1 MAAGT
6 CSPNPLPATER
17 PDMIPIS
24 SRLAALAAVAMLASF
39 APGARAAAQQDP
51 VAELDMLLGGIST
64 LSADVSQLILES
76 GGGLLEESA
85 ILMRLR
91 KPGGFYW
98 ETLDPFPEL
107 IVTDGDTLW
116 NYQPDLEQVVI
127 ENWDRNRAELAAQL
141 LNGETGGLAE
151 EYRVTLVTAPEL
163 HRFELLPLAPDSPYA
178 LIAIEFVGEELDII
192 RLDNRNGQQTVWRFI
207 NLERNVPMEDSL
219 FVFAPPPGIEIVD
232 SRTAD

>member
-1 MAAGT
+1 MT
-6 CSPNPLPATER
+6 
-17 PDMIPIS
+17 PIS

-39 APGARAAAQQDP
+39 APGAPAAAQQDP
-51 VAELDMLLGGIST
+51 VAELDALLGGIST

-76 GGGLLEESA
+76 GGGLLEEST
-85 ILMRLR
+85 IRMRLR

-151 EYRVTLVTAPEL
+151 EYRVTLVTAPDL

-192 RLDNRNGQQTVWRFI
+192 RLDNRNGQQTVWRFS
-207 NLERNVPMEDSL
+207 NLEYNAPMEDGL

>member
-1 MAAGT
+1 M
-6 CSPNPLPATER
+6 PNPLPATER
-17 PDMIPIS
+17 PDMTLIS
-24 SRLAALAAVAMLASF
+24 SRLAALAAAALLS
-39 APGARAAAQQDP
+39 PSGPAAAQQDP
-51 VAELDMLLGGIST
+51 VAELDALLGGIVT

-76 GGGLLEESA
+76 GGGLLEEST
-85 ILMRLR
+85 ISMRLR

-107 IVTDGDTLW
+107 IVTDGETLW

-127 ENWDRNRAELAAQL
+127 EDWDSSRAELAAQL
-141 LNGETGGLAE
+141 LNGETGGLAD

-192 RLDNRNGQQTVWRFI
+192 RLDNRNGQQTVWRFLD
-207 NLERNVPMEDSL
+207 LERNGPLEDSL
-219 FVFAPPPGIEIVD
+219 FVFTPPPGIEIVD
-232 SRTAD
+232 SRAAD

>member
-1 MAAGT
+1 M
-6 CSPNPLPATER
+6 CSRSPLPATER
-17 PDMIPIS
+17 LDMIPDFA
-24 SRLAALAAVAMLASF
+24 RLTALAAFAVL
-39 APGARAAAQQDP
+39 APGAPAVAQQDP
-51 VAELDMLLGGIST
+51 VTELDALLGGITT

-85 ILMRLR
+85 IAMRLK

-107 IVTDGDTLW
+107 IVTDGETLW

-151 EYRVTLVTAPEL
+151 EYRVTLVTATEL
-163 HRFELLPLAPDSPYA
+163 QSLRVVAAGAGQPL
-178 LIAIEFVGEELDII
+178 
-192 RLDNRNGQQTVWRFI
+192 
-207 NLERNVPMEDSL
+207 
-219 FVFAPPPGIEIVD
+219 
-232 SRTAD
+232 

>member
-51 VAELDMLLGGIST
+51 VAELDALLGGIST

-76 GGGLLEESA
+76 GGGLLEEST

-151 EYRVTLVTAPEL
+151 EYRLTLVTAPEL

-178 LIAIEFVGEELDII
+178 LIAIEFVAEELDII
-192 RLDNRNGQQTVWRFI
+192 RLDNRSGQQTVWRFI

-219 FVFAPPPGIEIVD
+219 FVFSPPPGIEIVD

>member
-1 MAAGT
+1 MTA
-6 CSPNPLPATER
+6 
-17 PDMIPIS
+17 IS

-39 APGARAAAQQDP
+39 APGAPAAAQQDP
-51 VAELDMLLGGIST
+51 VTELDALLGGIST

-76 GGGLLEESA
+76 GGGLLEEST
-85 ILMRLR
+85 ILMRLQ

-151 EYRVTLVTAPEL
+151 EYRVTLVTAPDL

-192 RLDNRNGQQTVWRFI
+192 RLDNRNGQQTVWRFF
-207 NLERNVPMEDSL
+207 NLERNAPMEASL

-232 SRTAD
+232 SRTVD

>member
-1 MAAGT
+1 MT
-6 CSPNPLPATER
+6 
-17 PDMIPIS
+17 PIS

-39 APGARAAAQQDP
+39 APGAPAAAQQDP
-51 VAELDMLLGGIST
+51 VTELDALLGGIST

-76 GGGLLEESA
+76 GGGLLEEST

-151 EYRVTLVTAPEL
+151 EYRVTLVTAPDL

-192 RLDNRNGQQTVWRFI
+192 RLDNRNGQQTVWRFF
-207 NLERNVPMEDSL
+207 NLERNAPMEDSL

>member
-1 MAAGT
+1 
-6 CSPNPLPATER
+6 
-17 PDMIPIS
+17 MIPIS

-51 VAELDMLLGGIST
+51 VAELDALLGGIST

-163 HRFELLPLAPDSPYA
+163 HRFRIAAAGARQPLCADSDRVRRGGTRYHSARQSQRP
-178 LIAIEFVGEELDII
+178 
-192 RLDNRNGQQTVWRFI
+192 
-207 NLERNVPMEDSL
+207 
-219 FVFAPPPGIEIVD
+219 
-232 SRTAD
+232 ADGMAVLQS

>member
-1 MAAGT
+1 M

-17 PDMIPIS
+17 PDMTPIS
-24 SRLAALAAVAMLASF
+24 SRLAALAAVALPALSGQAM
-39 APGARAAAQQDP
+39 AQQDP
-51 VAELDMLLGGIST
+51 VAELDSLLGGITT
-64 LSADVSQLILES
+64 LSADVNQLIVES

-107 IVTDGDTLW
+107 IVTDGETLW

-127 ENWDRNRAELAAQL
+127 EDWDRDRAELAAQL

-178 LIAIEFVGEELDII
+178 LIAIEFVAEKLDII
-192 RLDNRNGQQTVWRFI
+192 RLDNRNGQQMVWRFS
-207 NLERNVPMEDSL
+207 NLERNAPLEDGL
-219 FVFAPPPGIEIVD
+219 FVFAPPPGVEVVD
-232 SRTAD
+232 SRGAN

>member
-1 MAAGT
+1 M

-17 PDMIPIS
+17 PDMTPIS
-24 SRLAALAAVAMLASF
+24 SRLAALAAVALPALS
-39 APGARAAAQQDP
+39 GLAAAQQDP
-51 VAELDMLLGGIST
+51 VAELDSLLGGIAT
-64 LSADVSQLILES
+64 LSADVSQLIVES

-107 IVTDGDTLW
+107 IVTDGETLW

-127 ENWDRNRAELAAQL
+127 EDWDRDRAELAAQL
-141 LNGETGGLAE
+141 LNGETGGLAD
-151 EYRVTLVTAPEL
+151 EYRVTLITAPEL

-192 RLDNRNGQQTVWRFI
+192 RLDNRNGQQTVWRFS
-207 NLERNVPMEDSL
+207 NLERNVPMEDAL
-219 FVFAPPPGIEIVD
+219 FVFAPPPGVEIVD
-232 SRTAD
+232 SRDAN

>member
-17 PDMIPIS
+17 PDMTPNS
-24 SRLAALAAVAMLASF
+24 SRLAALGAVAMLASF
-39 APGARAAAQQDP
+39 APGAPAAAQQDP
-51 VAELDMLLGGIST
+51 AAELDTLLGGIST

-76 GGGLLEESA
+76 GGDLLEEST

-127 ENWDRNRAELAAQL
+127 ESWDRNRAELAAQL
-141 LNGETGGLAE
+141 LNGETGGLAG
-151 EYRVTLVTAPEL
+151 EYRVTLVTAPDL
-163 HRFELLPLAPDSPYA
+163 HRFELLPLAPDSLYA
-178 LIAIEFVGEELDII
+178 LIALEFVGEELDII
-192 RLDNRNGQQTVWRFI
+192 RLDNRNGQQTVWRFF
-207 NLERNVPMEDSL
+207 NLERNAPMEDGL

>member
-1 MAAGT
+1 M
-6 CSPNPLPATER
+6 PNPLPATER
-17 PDMIPIS
+17 PDMTPIS
-24 SRLAALAAVAMLASF
+24 SRLAALAAAVLLASSG
-39 APGARAAAQQDP
+39 PAAGQQDP
-51 VAELDMLLGGIST
+51 VAELDVLLGGIST

-76 GGGLLEESA
+76 GGGLLEESTIA
-85 ILMRLR
+85 MRLR

-107 IVTDGDTLW
+107 IVTDGETLW

-127 ENWDRNRAELAAQL
+127 EDWDRSQAELAAQL
-141 LNGETGGLAE
+141 LNGETGGLAD

-192 RLDNRNGQQTVWRFI
+192 RLDNRNGQQTVWRFL
-207 NLERNVPMEDSL
+207 NLERNGPLEDSL
-219 FVFAPPPGIEIVD
+219 FVFTPPPGIEIVD
-232 SRTAD
+232 SRAAD